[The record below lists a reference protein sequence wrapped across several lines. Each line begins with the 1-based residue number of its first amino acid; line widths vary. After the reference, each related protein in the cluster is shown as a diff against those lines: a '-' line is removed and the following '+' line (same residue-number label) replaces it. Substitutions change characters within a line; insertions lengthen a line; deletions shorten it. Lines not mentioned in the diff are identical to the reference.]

1 MYITY
6 VLEVKISRGP
16 LGHFLPPS
24 VYFFPINLLLF
35 ISPSPSHPLLG
46 KWKSEC
52 FFFFSFRD
60 LQFRLNEPN
69 MPQVRDKIMSRI
81 HSTLEFIGRSM

>member
-6 VLEVKISRGP
+6 VLGVKISRGP

-24 VYFFPINLLLF
+24 VYLFPINLLLF

-69 MPQVRDKIMSRI
+69 RDKIMSRI
-81 HSTLEFIGRSM
+81 HSTLEFIDRRM